1 MGKLRVRKHDLRCRN
16 QAKSKAFLE
25 KMNFISKG
33 KKKSPWG
40 GGGDAQMKV
49 TGMLVGNFELNDH
62 QILTAKYK
70 WRFAQ
75 NTLSETKI

>member
-1 MGKLRVRKHDLRCRN
+1 MGKFRVRKHDLRCRN
-16 QAKSKAFLE
+16 QAKSKAILE

-33 KKKSPWG
+33 KKKNPRG
-40 GGGDAQMKV
+40 GEDSHMKV
-49 TGMLVGNFELNDH
+49 TGMLVGNFEFNH

>member
-33 KKKSPWG
+33 KKKIPVG
-40 GGGDAQMKV
+40 GG
-49 TGMLVGNFELNDH
+49 GMLVGNFELNDH

>member
-1 MGKLRVRKHDLRCRN
+1 MGKFRVRKKDLRCRN

-33 KKKSPWG
+33 KKKIPV
-40 GGGDAQMKV
+40 GDSHMKV
-49 TGMLVGNFELNDH
+49 TGMLVGNLEFNH

>member
-1 MGKLRVRKHDLRCRN
+1 
-16 QAKSKAFLE
+16 
-25 KMNFISKG
+25 
-33 KKKSPWG
+33 
-40 GGGDAQMKV
+40 MKV

>member
-25 KMNFISKG
+25 KMNFISRG
-33 KKKSPWG
+33 KKNPRG
-40 GGGDAQMKV
+40 GGGDSHKKV